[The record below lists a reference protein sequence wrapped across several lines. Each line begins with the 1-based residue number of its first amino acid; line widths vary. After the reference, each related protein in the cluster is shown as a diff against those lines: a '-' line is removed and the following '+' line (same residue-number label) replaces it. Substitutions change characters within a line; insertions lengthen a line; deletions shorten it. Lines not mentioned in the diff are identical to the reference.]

1 MAAIAPI
8 VINDGKATPV
18 AHTLNPVSTI
28 PNPLW
33 RDSVATLSQNGQVY
47 CSVTRVA
54 QGKDLDKVRIVL
66 GAPAMEAA
74 SGANAQGYTAAPK
87 VAYEVK
93 ADLTI
98 FLPSRSLQAQN
109 KDLRVMLV
117 NLLQNSQIVDVIDN
131 GVQPY

>member
-18 AHTLNPVSTI
+18 AHTLNPVSSV

-33 RDSVATLSQNGQVY
+33 RDSVGGLSQNGQVY
-47 CSVTRVA
+47 TSVTRTSS
-54 QGKDLDKVRIVL
+54 GKELDKVRIIL
-66 GAPAMEAA
+66 GAPAMEVA

-98 FLPSRSLQAQN
+98 FLPSRALPAQN
-109 KDLRVMLV
+109 KDLRVMLA